1 MSSQLNTS
9 VAQGTGVLVG
19 GLSRDFA
26 DSTVLT
32 GHGHDM
38 GELKFAL
45 SGVMVVASTD
55 GYWVV
60 PPGRALWLAPNVRH
74 KVRMLGKVQL
84 RSVFIN
90 PGFWPGLPTE
100 SRILS
105 VSPLFRE
112 VIIAVAVMP
121 ARPKPCQRTMLLM
134 DLLLEEVNRGS
145 TLPLHLPVPRDHR
158 LARICTHIQEHLDDM
173 TTLQEWARDLGYDQR
188 TLHRLFVQELG
199 LSFVQWRQQA
209 KLLMALEWLAQ
220 RRSVLSIALELGYQT
235 QSAFTAMFRK
245 KLGITPSDFIKMSYV
260 EGRSD

>member
-1 MSSQLNTS
+1 MTLQLNTG
-9 VAQGTGVLVG
+9 AALGAGVQVG
-19 GLSRDFA
+19 GISRDFA

-32 GHGHDM
+32 GHGHEM

-55 GYWVV
+55 GHWVV

-90 PGFWPGLPTE
+90 PDFLPGLPVQ
-100 SRILS
+100 SRMLS

-112 VIIAVAVMP
+112 VITAVAVAP
-121 ARPKPCQRTMLLM
+121 ARTKPCRRTLLLM
-134 DLLLEEVNRGS
+134 DLLLEEVNGCS
-145 TLPLHLPVPRDHR
+145 ALPLHLPVPRDHR
-158 LARICTHIQEHLDDM
+158 LARICSHIQEHLDDM

-188 TLHRLFVQELG
+188 TLHRLFIRELG
-199 LSFVQWRQQA
+199 MPFIQWRQQA
-209 KLLMALEWLAQ
+209 KLLTALEWLAEGRQ
-220 RRSVLSIALELGYQT
+220 VLGIALDLGYQT

-245 KLGITPSDFIKMSYV
+245 NLGITPSEFIKNSLG
-260 EGRSD
+260 EA